1 MERTIS
7 YITISK
13 HLISVFLGF
22 NYSTVLEFVFA
33 LFALFA
39 FYLSRVIGETFAYGS
54 ISTQIMLLF
63 AIIYSGAYFVFYK
76 KAGDSTLQSTV
87 EDCNDETELPN
98 ASGDPKKK

>member
-39 FYLSRVIGETFAYGS
+39 FYLSRVTGETFAYGG

-63 AIIYSGAYFVFYK
+63 AIIYSGAYFVLPPSE
-76 KAGDSTLQSTV
+76 AGWGSPLGEGTPTFFSPPLYISLV
-87 EDCNDETELPN
+87 
-98 ASGDPKKK
+98 GG